1 MAHYRIIKA
10 LRAAAVAKK
19 EKSLMTLEL
28 LTEKAVG
35 IGDHSGDDFFNDAV
49 EALNNL
55 IEADEQLETLDRYF
69 KDHQMLI
76 D

>member
-1 MAHYRIIKA
+1 MAQYRVIKA

-35 IGDHSGDDFFNDAV
+35 IGDHSGDDFFDDAQ
-49 EALNNL
+49 EALNSL
-55 IEADEQLETLDRYF
+55 IEAEEQLETLDRYF
-69 KDHQMLI
+69 KDHKMLK

>member
-10 LRAAAVAKK
+10 LRAAAAAKK

-35 IGDHSGDDFFNDAV
+35 IGDHSGDDFFNDA
-49 EALNNL
+49 EAALNSL
-55 IEADEQLETLDRYF
+55 IEADEQLSTLEIYF
-69 KDHQMLI
+69 KNDQMLN